1 VYLVYGGREGLDSI
15 ICSQPLILF
24 HIWSHTL
31 PFCLFEWMRLIW
43 SGEVQTVAAKAYYV
57 KETWSYN
64 GLWIMRLL
72 DNTTR
77 FLLEVL
83 LFGASL

>member
-1 VYLVYGGREGLDSI
+1 
-15 ICSQPLILF
+15 
-24 HIWSHTL
+24 
-31 PFCLFEWMRLIW
+31 MRLIW

-64 GLWIMRLL
+64 GFWIMRLL